1 MEKSNK
7 SLNSIRKIAQAFNSI
22 AESKYQVAE
31 MSIVYNQIIKASDRP
46 KISNSQDA
54 AAVLRPLVGADMD
67 VREVFYVLYLNRL
80 NSVVAAYKVGV
91 GGVAG
96 CMVDIRLVMF
106 GAISHLAT
114 GVILCHNH
122 PSGNLKP
129 SQPDIEQTK
138 KIREGAKLFDIMV
151 LDHLILSSEGHYSF
165 ADDGLI

>member
-1 MEKSNK
+1 MKNTNK
-7 SLNSIRKIAQAFNSI
+7 SLNSIRQIAKAFNAS

-31 MSIVYNQIIKASDRP
+31 MAIVHNQIIKPADRP
-46 KISNSQDA
+46 KVSSSQEADA
-54 AAVLRPLVGADMD
+54 ILRSFIGPDMD

-96 CMVDIRLVMF
+96 CVVDVKLVMF

-114 GVILCHNH
+114 GIILCHNH

-129 SQPDIEQTK
+129 SQADIDLTK
-138 KIREGAKLFDIMV
+138 RVREAAKLMDIMV
-151 LDHLILSSEGHYSF
+151 LDHLILTSESHYSF
-165 ADDGLI
+165 ANEGLI